1 MTNYKVLMVMLLV
14 ACGVASAAP
23 LRGLSGTQ
31 ASVATTA
38 TTNSVVFKGTT
49 GKPLAIS
56 VSCATN
62 VSIRMQTVVGYG
74 SSLASAKVILVS
86 TNLPAGLGR
95 QLNVASDIFLY
106 QDRVTVDTWSAGAI
120 DVPVRF
126 NVILD
131 TDN

>member
-1 MTNYKVLMVMLLV
+1 MHKYVLLIAILLV
-14 ACGVASAAP
+14 ASGLALADP

-31 ASVATTA
+31 PSVSTSTV
-38 TTNSVVFKGTT
+38 TNSVLFKGAT

-95 QLNVASDIFLY
+95 QLNVASDIFLF